1 MLTEIICD
9 RFRKKKITFSN
20 GLNVIVGDGSNSIGK
35 STLLWVIDFVFG
47 GSDFTDKNKFA
58 IENIK
63 DHEYCFSFSF
73 SGDEKYYFKRGTKY
87 PKDIYVCNE
96 TYSVQGTMNLDEYRK
111 FLKDKYI
118 PQLTDLSFREFI
130 GTFSRIWG
138 KGNDEIAFNL
148 KPLLI
153 HPTDSATDCLVRLIK
168 IFNQYET
175 LKSLVIDRDSKDK
188 QLKAVKKLFGTDFL
202 PPNIKQSKYNDNLKE
217 IEKITGEVQDIK
229 QDLAAFSVSIRDVI
243 DREIIKL
250 KEEKDSLLNYKFE
263 LINKRN
269 ALQCSLTKD
278 KHFKTKG
285 IIELQEILPSI
296 NVDKLAQIES
306 FHDSIFAILSQEC
319 RNALKNVN
327 EELHDLDLRI
337 EQINR
342 EITNKLQTVDMPT
355 VLVDKVYD
363 LALDLSKLKS
373 ENDLYEKQHTLQ
385 ENIKN
390 LAKDIDVAMEEK
402 LSNIARKINAEIY
415 KTCQQI
421 YGDSYKSP
429 VFAADSKNYSYENRD
444 NTGAG
449 AKALS
454 LIIFDMAILKL
465 TDLPVLIH
473 DSRLYDSL
481 EKRAICDLLPYYDIP
496 TKQTFIALEDINTLS
511 AKAQKFA
518 EEKSVINL
526 NSTFTLYDIIWKES
540 SKK

>member
-1 MLTEIICD
+1 MT
-9 RFRKKKITFSN
+9 
-20 GLNVIVGDGSNSIGK
+20 
-35 STLLWVIDFVFG
+35 
-47 GSDFTDKNKFA
+47 
-58 IENIK
+58 
-63 DHEYCFSFSF
+63 
-73 SGDEKYYFKRGTKY
+73 
-87 PKDIYVCNE
+87 
-96 TYSVQGTMNLDEYRK
+96 
-111 FLKDKYI
+111 
-118 PQLTDLSFREFI
+118 
-130 GTFSRIWG
+130 
-138 KGNDEIAFNL
+138 
-148 KPLLI
+148 
-153 HPTDSATDCLVRLIK
+153 ATDCLVRLIK

-175 LKSLVIDRDSKDK
+175 LKSLVIDKDSKDK

-217 IEKITGEVQDIK
+217 IEKISGEVQGIK

-269 ALQCSLTKD
+269 ALQNSLTKD

-319 RNALKNVN
+319 RNALRDVN
-327 EELHDLDLRI
+327 EELHNLDLRI

-429 VFAADSKNYSYENRD
+429 VFAANSKNYSYENRD

-465 TDLPVLIH
+465 TDLPILIH
-473 DSRLYDSL
+473 DSRVFESL
-481 EKRAICDLLPYYDIP
+481 EKRAIGDLLPYYDIP
-496 TKQTFIALEDINTLS
+496 IKQTFIALEDINALS

-540 SKK
+540 GKK